1 VFYPGGGI
9 PMTGVVEEGA
19 KVATSVVEGLK
30 AQPLSLALIAMNVVF
45 VLFVAWIT
53 YMINQRT
60 VAQYDAKDRLIEGV
74 MTQLGDNI
82 DKMRAEVQD
91 NNRKIENGL
100 ISISQITDALNRVT
114 RVQEDQ
120 EKRIRDLERRF

>member
-1 VFYPGGGI
+1 
-9 PMTGVVEEGA
+9 
-19 KVATSVVEGLK
+19 
-30 AQPLSLALIAMNVVF
+30 
-45 VLFVAWIT
+45 
-53 YMINQRT
+53 MINQRT

>member
-53 YMINQRT
+53 
-60 VAQYDAKDRLIEGV
+60 
-74 MTQLGDNI
+74 
-82 DKMRAEVQD
+82 
-91 NNRKIENGL
+91 
-100 ISISQITDALNRVT
+100 
-114 RVQEDQ
+114 
-120 EKRIRDLERRF
+120 